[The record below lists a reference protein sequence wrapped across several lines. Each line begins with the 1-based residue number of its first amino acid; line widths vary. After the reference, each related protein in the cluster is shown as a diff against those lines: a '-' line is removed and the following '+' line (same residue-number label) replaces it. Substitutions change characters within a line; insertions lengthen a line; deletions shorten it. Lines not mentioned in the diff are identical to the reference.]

1 MGYDLYSAYE
11 SVVPPIEEALVKM
24 DTQMALPS
32 GCYGRVVPHS
42 ALAKKRFTDIGAGV
56 TGEDYRG
63 NVGVVLFHFD
73 KKKLEYKKQIKLH
86 SSFVNGFFKCR
97 NRGSSNFG

>member
-1 MGYDLYSAYE
+1 MRSVGYDLYSAYE
-11 SVVPPIEEALVKM
+11 SVVPSTEEALVKM

-42 ALAKKRFTDIGAGV
+42 ALAKKCFTDKGAGV

-63 NVGVVLFHFD
+63 NIGAILSHFD
-73 KKKLEYKKQIKLH
+73 KKKIGVKKVDQIAQLICEWV
-86 SSFVNGFFKCR
+86 F
-97 NRGSSNFG
+97 